1 MLGFV
6 FAPRSNRRW
15 STFFLAVNWWP
26 RIIWADGGCPDNWQL
41 GRHTTVNKSK
51 LLSSDLWPDH
61 HHCTGWQFY
70 WGEQLNTMIGFG
82 PSWTNQWWTLWTLWK
97 VEPINADGEDEK
109 LITADD
115 GRASSVGGADI
126 IWVEAIID
134 YSLPAQ
140 CPITWQPCT
149 TTYTAL
155 HWYELH
161 CTEVIL
167 PWSLRRNAWSWTTK
181 LSTWHDRKILRT
193 ALCKCAHTPLCI
205 SQPGFFKVLTPSFK
219 EEE

>member
-1 MLGFV
+1 MV
-6 FAPRSNRRW
+6 N
-15 STFFLAVNWWP
+15 FFFSAVNWWP
-26 RIIWADGGCPDNWQL
+26 RIVNWWPTIIWADGGCPDNWQL

-61 HHCTGWQFY
+61 HHWVTVLLRRPVEHYDRIWA
-70 WGEQLNTMIGFG
+70 QLNQWMMNTLNTLKG
-82 PSWTNQWWTLWTLWK
+82 P

-109 LITADD
+109 LITGDD

-193 ALCKCAHTPLCI
+193 ALCKCAHPPLCI